1 MAAIK
6 KFEDI
11 QAWQDARELVRHIYS
26 ITQKAPF
33 SRDFGL
39 SQQVQRAA
47 VSIMSN
53 IAEGFER
60 GGNKEFSQFLS
71 ISKASAGEVRSLL
84 YVAHDLKYID
94 SEKFD
99 GLLQSTIIISKK
111 VSALMRYLKT
121 SPLKGIK
128 HIKP

>member
-1 MAAIK
+1 MAAIE

-11 QAWQDARELVRHIYS
+11 LAWQDARELVKHIYS
-26 ITQKAPF
+26 MTQKAPF
-33 SRDFGL
+33 SKDFGL
-39 SQQVQRAA
+39 SRQFQRAS

-60 GGNKEFSQFLS
+60 GGNKEFAQFLS
-71 ISKASAGEVRSLL
+71 ISKASAGEVRSLP

-94 SEKFD
+94 SERFE
-99 GLLQSTIIISKK
+99 GLLQSSILISKK
-111 VSALMRYLKT
+111 ISALMRYLKT
-121 SPLKGIK
+121 SPLKGNK